1 MNGKGNQFTRWAF
14 VLFVVALILAVY
26 ICVAMKPPTIW
37 GLLPIVFYAIV
48 VLLGM
53 DVVLATMGALV
64 VAVVMTGTTPKA
76 LAGILAESLGSFI
89 AVVGLII
96 ILGSGLGQVAKE
108 TGVAECFVHTIV
120 HRIGVRTRR
129 QVQLGIMLTSTLLV
143 AILGTLAGANAI
155 LAPIIIPIAA
165 AVGFT
170 PPAVA
175 AMLHAGGAP
184 GLFVGPFTPPVVT
197 LTGTAGV
204 GYLPYLT
211 WAGLPM
217 AIATWVTG
225 FFMTMWIQRRT
236 EGVYAYE
243 EAEAVQG
250 VLAITPQARRGT
262 WAFVVT
268 LLAMVVYGIWV
279 KAGYSYAIL
288 VMLVV
293 SFVTGLAAGRKLLQ
307 VLQDIY
313 VGASKLIWLFLLFWL
328 FNPLMVL
335 VGQAKAYEALL
346 EIGKPVI
353 GIVGAYGFSLLALV
367 IGWLGVAGAA
377 VAQVVLMNEVFGPT
391 VHALGIS
398 PLAWVVV
405 LLGSSQIDWFG
416 PFPNA
421 DMVGQMGLARSK
433 DLRMQ
438 LYNGWTIMAVN
449 LAVLAVLLAILT

>member
-1 MNGKGNQFTRWAF
+1 MNRKGGQFARWAF
-14 VLFVVALILAVY
+14 ALFVVALILAVY
-26 ICVAMKPPTIW
+26 ICVAMEPPTIW
-37 GLLPIVFYAIV
+37 GLLPIVFYAVV
-48 VLLGM
+48 VLLGV

-64 VAVVMTGTTPKA
+64 VAVVMTGTPPKA

-120 HRIGVRTRR
+120 HHIGVRTRR
-129 QVQLGIMLTSTLLV
+129 QVQIGIMLTSTLLV
-143 AILGTLAGANAI
+143 AMLGTLAGANAI
-155 LAPIIIPIAA
+155 LAPIVIPIAA
-165 AVGFT
+165 TVGFT

-243 EAEAVQG
+243 EAEIVQG
-250 VLAITPQARRGT
+250 ALTITPQAWRGT

-268 LLAMVVYGIWV
+268 LLAMVIYGIWI

-307 VLQDIY
+307 ILQDIY
-313 VGASKLIWLFLLFWL
+313 AGASKLIWLFLLFWL

-335 VGQAKAYEALL
+335 VGQAKAYEASFRDG
-346 EIGKPVI
+346 ETSYWHSR
-353 GIVGAYGFSLLALV
+353 GIWLQPFGFGYRMAWYCGRCCSSSGAHERSF
-367 IGWLGVAGAA
+367 W
-377 VAQVVLMNEVFGPT
+377 
-391 VHALGIS
+391 
-398 PLAWVVV
+398 
-405 LLGSSQIDWFG
+405 
-416 PFPNA
+416 PN
-421 DMVGQMGLARSK
+421 RSCFR
-433 DLRMQ
+433 DRC
-438 LYNGWTIMAVN
+438 
-449 LAVLAVLLAILT
+449 